1 LQTLSQNEKKRKA
14 FSAKKEKSNLFF
26 LFCVIKCSVIKKK
39 FEVTEVKEEREGEE
53 MEAKEEREADA
64 C

>member
-1 LQTLSQNEKKRKA
+1 MKKKGRP
-14 FSAKKEKSNLFF
+14 SLAKKEKSNLFF